1 MNSSAHRSVTLAVI
15 LALFLIMATGRA
27 EIPSALASAVQELR
41 AQRSYSWEV
50 INADPGPVAQSTETR
65 RGRVTT
71 VQQNLAPHIKGS
83 LASSGDILLKRDWPD
98 GLQLDSL
105 VTASGQVVTLTPDGW
120 MTNQEI
126 LSEIAAERI
135 NATGPSDRLLW
146 LRRADR
152 PDTRRP
158 DEELLAAVRAA
169 EEFEANGDN
178 YTARIRIGENTRERN
193 GLNALTV
200 TLSVNLRGGV
210 VRDYQLT
217 VQGSRAIA
225 RVGVD
230 VPVSDDRFVVLTYL
244 PVSKL
249 DVPDE
254 AWTKLKERPS
264 TAR

>member
-1 MNSSAHRSVTLAVI
+1 MNPSAHRTGTLAVI
-15 LALFLIMATGRA
+15 LGLFSIIVTGRA
-27 EIPSALASAVQELR
+27 EIPQALASAVQELR
-41 AQRSYSWEV
+41 TQRSYSWEV

-83 LASSGDILLKRDWPD
+83 LSSSGDMLLKRDWPD

-105 VTASGQVVTLTPDGW
+105 VAANGQVVTLTPDGW

-126 LSEIAAERI
+126 LSALAAERI
-135 NATGPSDRLLW
+135 SSTGSSARLSW

-169 EEFEANGDN
+169 EEFEKNGDT
-178 YTARIRIGENTRERN
+178 YTAHIRIAENTRERN

-200 TLSVNLRGGV
+200 TLTVNLRGGV

-230 VPVSDDRFVVLTYL
+230 VPVSDDRVVVLTYL

-249 DVPDE
+249 DVPEE
-254 AWTKLKERPS
+254 AWAKLKAKPQTGR
-264 TAR
+264 